1 MWVIG
6 EMSRAAIVRTFVMQ
20 VDENQSSSCFNEMKM
35 SFSFM
40 EIVSNLVLI
49 G

>member
-6 EMSRAAIVRTFVMQ
+6 EMSREAIVSTFLMQ
-20 VDENQSSSCFNEMKM
+20 IEENQSSSCFNKMKM